1 MENVETRIPKHDQ
14 VDGVHGNS
22 GSRVPK
28 RMRIVDINTTTRW
41 ALHKNLVKRVQCWLG
56 KTSQGRT
63 TP

>member
-41 ALHKNLVKRVQCWLG
+41 ALHKNLVKRVQC
-56 KTSQGRT
+56 
-63 TP
+63 